1 MGACLGVQNAQFVIY
16 VKTGDKKNAGTDA
29 NVKIK
34 LHGPNGSNTDG
45 LTLDNFFRNDFESG
59 QLDVFPIKEIK
70 VKDFGSVVSKV
81 EFWRDN
87 AGIGADWFV
96 DKIVVE
102 NNKTNESFTFPV
114 FRWIKPD
121 YHYIIEHL
129 DTSLP
134 QFDPHKDQRL
144 EELED
149 KRLVYQNTQKVPG
162 GPAQVNDSVY
172 SIFVFNAVKLRTM
185 YYLKD
190 CTIFEENRSKE
201 FMDEA

>member
-16 VKTGDKKNAGTDA
+16 VKTGDRKNAGTDA

-34 LHGPNGSNTDG
+34 LHNTDGSITDG

-59 QLDVFPIKEIK
+59 QLDVFPIKD
-70 VKDFGSVVSKV
+70 VKMKNFGGKVSKV

-87 AGIGADWFV
+87 AGLGADWFV

-102 NNKTNESFTFPV
+102 NRKTNDIYTFPV

-121 YHYIIEHL
+121 YHYLIEHL

-134 QFDPHKDQRL
+134 QFDPHQDQRR

-149 KRLVYQNTQKVPG
+149 KRVVYQTAQKVPK
-162 GPAQVNDSVY
+162 GPAQVSSQSLWQVE
-172 SIFVFNAVKLRTM
+172 ITM
-185 YYLKD
+185 
-190 CTIFEENRSKE
+190 FS
-201 FMDEA
+201 